1 LDEKSKKKYLMKI
14 NDIEKISSRIDGDIF
29 FNYDLKRLTW
39 FNIGGKTEIFFKPNT
54 LKSLVEFLS
63 IYSNRGKIFILGAGS
78 NILINDATFPGVI
91 IKLGSKFS
99 NISILNENLIVAG
112 CGASQKK
119 LSEYAKENNLGD
131 MEFLSCIPGSVG
143 GGIRMNSGCF
153 DREFKDILVS
163 VQYIDFNG
171 IVKTINSKNINF
183 QYRETDLPKDI
194 IFLSATF
201 KGTKKI
207 KQEIQK
213 KIDKLKEKKEQ
224 AQPTRIKTG
233 GSTFKNPKGKTEKK
247 VWQLIKESIPSDIKF
262 GDAKVSEKHSNFFV
276 NTNNSSFNDMKT
288 LIDFVKNK
296 VKEKTGIDISL
307 EIIIVE

>member
-1 LDEKSKKKYLMKI
+1 MKI
-14 NDIEKISSRIDGDIF
+14 NDIEKLSLNIEGDIF
-29 FNYDLKRLTW
+29 FNYDLKKLNW

-54 LKSLVEFLS
+54 LKSLVEFLN
-63 IYSNRGKIFILGAGS
+63 IYSKRGKIFILGAGS
-78 NILINDATFPGVI
+78 NVLINDVTFPGVI
-91 IKLGSKFS
+91 IKLGRNFS

-112 CGASQKK
+112 CATSQKN
-119 LSEYAKENNLGD
+119 LSEYAKENNLGE

-153 DREFKDILVS
+153 EKEFKDILVS

-183 QYRETDLPKDI
+183 EYRATNLPKDV

-201 KGTKKI
+201 KGVKKN
-207 KQEIQK
+207 KNEIQK
-213 KIDKLKEKKEQ
+213 KIDELKKIKEQ

-233 GSTFKNPKGKTEKK
+233 GSTFKNPKEKTEKK
-247 VWQLIKESIPSDIKF
+247 VWQLIKESIPNDLKF
-262 GDAKVSEKHSNFFV
+262 GDAQISQKHSNFFV
-276 NTNNSSFNDMKT
+276 NNNNSSFNDMKR

-296 VKEKTGIDISL
+296 VKEKTGVDISL

>member
-1 LDEKSKKKYLMKI
+1 MKI
-14 NDIEKISSRIDGDIF
+14 DDIQKLSLDIDGDIF
-29 FNYDLKRLTW
+29 FHYDLKKINW

-54 LKSLVEFLS
+54 LKSLVKFLN
-63 IYSNRGKIFILGAGS
+63 IYSKRGKIFILGAGS
-78 NILINDATFPGVI
+78 NVLINDTTYPGVI
-91 IKLGSKFS
+91 IKLGRNFS

-112 CGASQKK
+112 CATSQKN
-119 LSEYAKENNLGD
+119 LSQFAKENNLGE

-153 DREFKDILVS
+153 EKEFKDILVS

-171 IVKTINSKNINF
+171 VVNTINSKKINF
-183 QYRETDLPKDI
+183 EYRETNLPKDV

-201 KGTKKI
+201 KGIKKN
-207 KQEIQK
+207 KNEIQK
-213 KIDKLKEKKEQ
+213 KIDELKKKKEQ
-224 AQPTRIKTG
+224 VQPTRIKTG
-233 GSTFKNPKGKTEKK
+233 GSTFKNPKEKTEKK
-247 VWQLIKESIPSDIKF
+247 VWQLIKESIPNDLKF
-262 GDAKVSEKHSNFFV
+262 GDAQVSEKHSNFFV
-276 NTNNSSFNDMKT
+276 NNNNSSFNDMKT

>member
-1 LDEKSKKKYLMKI
+1 MKI
-14 NDIEKISSRIDGDIF
+14 NDIEKLSSNIEGDIF
-29 FNYDLKRLTW
+29 FNYDLKKLNW

-54 LKSLVEFLS
+54 LKSLVEFLN
-63 IYSNRGKIFILGAGS
+63 IYSKRGKIFILGAGS
-78 NILINDATFPGVI
+78 NVLINDVTFPGVI
-91 IKLGSKFS
+91 IKLGRNFS

-112 CGASQKK
+112 CGTSQKN
-119 LSEYAKENNLGD
+119 LSEYAKENNLGE
-131 MEFLSCIPGSVG
+131 MEFLSCIPGSIG

-153 DREFKDILVS
+153 EKEFKDILVS

-183 QYRETDLPKDI
+183 EYRGTNLPKDV

-201 KGTKKI
+201 KGIKKN
-207 KQEIQK
+207 KKEIQK
-213 KIDKLKEKKEQ
+213 KIDELKKKKEQ

-233 GSTFKNPKGKTEKK
+233 GSTFKNPKEKTEKK
-247 VWQLIKESIPSDIKF
+247 VWQLIKECIPNDLKF
-262 GDAKVSEKHSNFFV
+262 GDAQVSEKHSNFFV
-276 NTNNSSFNDMKT
+276 NNNNSSFNDMKT

>member
-1 LDEKSKKKYLMKI
+1 MKI
-14 NDIEKISSRIDGDIF
+14 NDLEKLSSDIEGDIF
-29 FNYDLKRLTW
+29 FNYDLKKLNW
-39 FNIGGKTEIFFKPNT
+39 FNIGGKTKIFFKPNT
-54 LKSLVEFLS
+54 LKSLVEFLN
-63 IYSNRGKIFILGAGS
+63 IYSKRGKIFILGAGS
-78 NILINDATFPGVI
+78 NVLINDVTFPGVI
-91 IKLGSKFS
+91 IKLGRNFS

-112 CGASQKK
+112 CATSQKN
-119 LSEYAKENNLGD
+119 LSEFAKENNLGE

-153 DREFKDILVS
+153 EKEFKDILVS

-183 QYRETDLPKDI
+183 EYRETNLPKDV
-194 IFLSATF
+194 IFLSATI
-201 KGTKKI
+201 KGIKKN
-207 KQEIQK
+207 KNEIQK
-213 KIDKLKEKKEQ
+213 KIDELKKKKEQ

-233 GSTFKNPKGKTEKK
+233 GSTFKNPKDKTEKK
-247 VWQLIKESIPSDIKF
+247 VWQLIKESIPKDLKF
-262 GDAKVSEKHSNFFV
+262 GDAQVSEIHSNFFV
-276 NTNNSSFNDMKT
+276 NNNNSSFNDMKT